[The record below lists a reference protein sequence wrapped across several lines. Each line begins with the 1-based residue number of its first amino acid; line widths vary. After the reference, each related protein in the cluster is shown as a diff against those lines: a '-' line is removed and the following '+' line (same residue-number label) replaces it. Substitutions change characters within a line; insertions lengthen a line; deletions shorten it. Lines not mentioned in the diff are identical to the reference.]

1 MGKCVFGFDFGTLSC
16 RGIALDINDGRT
28 LAFCEKKYEHGVIS
42 ERMYHKNIT
51 LDSEWCLQDPNDWMN
66 CMAFVSKKLLEK
78 GKINPADVIG
88 LGTDFTS
95 YYQLMNVVF
104 LCV

>member
-42 ERMYHKNIT
+42 EKMYHKNIK
-51 LDSEWCLQDPNDWMN
+51 LDSEWC
-66 CMAFVSKKLLEK
+66 
-78 GKINPADVIG
+78 
-88 LGTDFTS
+88 
-95 YYQLMNVVF
+95 
-104 LCV
+104 